1 MADLIFGSWRDE
13 VVDRRGGAAVA
24 PATLPQFEKL
34 DEFEPG
40 NRILAVMAWDGVAV
54 VDDRVDVVD
63 MARAYMEVAQAHS
76 CGKCVPCSMGTRV
89 ITDVL
94 ARIVDGRG
102 REEDVASLRR
112 LAEFIRAGSMCELG
126 RSSVVALL
134 RLLDHYE
141 PEFRLAVAER
151 RRRPRGHYR
160 AKVTAP
166 CIEACPERLDVP
178 RYIEYIKSGRYAQ
191 SLSVIRE
198 RNPLAAVC
206 GRVCVRF
213 CEFRCRRGRLDEPVS
228 IKHLKRFVADVQSES
243 AMRGEEPPV
252 AGRNGRRVAI
262 IGAGPSGLTA
272 AYSLARK
279 GYAVEVFEAMEEP
292 GGMAALGIPDYR
304 LPRDVLR
311 NEVEAIERLGVRIHY
326 GRRLGRDLDL
336 QGLREQGFAAVYL
349 AIGAQNS
356 RALGVPGEDAALEG
370 YMPGIEFLRRINLG
384 EPQRVG
390 RRAVIVGGG
399 NVAIDCARSALRL
412 GVAEVTVVY
421 RRGRQEMPADPA
433 EVRDAEA
440 EGVRFLFLCNPS
452 CILAEGGRVTGVECV
467 RMALGEPDASGRRQP
482 VPVQGSEFVLEADM
496 VIPAVGQAV
505 DLSFLR
511 ERSYLETTRRGTVK
525 ADPDTLQ
532 TSEEWVFAGG
542 DCVSGPATLIE
553 AMAAGLRAANSIDQ
567 YIRTGKVTLSEEER
581 LSRVLKSLG
590 AFENETVDRPGGQ
603 PRVDPPARPTEERV
617 DDFEEIEQVI
627 SPEEALLEADRCLRC
642 YRIILLATER

>member
-1 MADLIFGSWRDE
+1 MADLIFGIWRDE

-40 NRILAVMAWDGVAV
+40 NRILAIMAWDGVAV
-54 VDDRVDVVD
+54 FDDRVDVVD
-63 MARAYMEVAQAHS
+63 MARAYMEMAQAHS

-89 ITDVL
+89 IADVL

-102 REEDVASLRR
+102 REEDIASIRR

-126 RSSVVALL
+126 RSAAAALL

-141 PEFRLAVAER
+141 PEFRQAAIEG
-151 RRRPRGHYR
+151 RRRPRGHYHAR
-160 AKVTAP
+160 VTAP

-178 RYIEYIKSGRYAQ
+178 RYIEHIRSGRYAQ

-206 GRVCVRF
+206 GRVCVRY
-213 CEFRCRRGRLDEPVS
+213 CEFQCRRGRLDDPVS
-228 IKHLKRFVADVQSES
+228 IKHLKRFVADVQNES
-243 AMRGEEPPV
+243 ALRGEEPPA
-252 AGRNGRRVAI
+252 AGRNGCRVAI

-311 NEVEAIERLGVRIHY
+311 SEVEAIERLGVRIRY
-326 GRRLGRDLDL
+326 GRRLGRDFDL

-356 RALGVPGEDAALEG
+356 RALGVSGEDAALEG

-384 EPQRVG
+384 EHQRVG
-390 RRAVIVGGG
+390 RRAVVVGGG

-421 RRGRQEMPADPA
+421 RRGRDEMPADPA

-452 CILAEGGRVTGVECV
+452 RILAEGGRVTGVECV

-482 VPVQGSEFVLEADM
+482 VPVEGSEFVLETDM

-542 DCVSGPATLIE
+542 DCVSGPAALIE

-567 YIRTGKVTLSEEER
+567 YIRTGRVTLSEEER

-590 AFENETVDRPGGQ
+590 AFENDTVDQPGGQ
-603 PRVDPPARPTEERV
+603 PRVDPPARPTGERV